1 MVDGDERR
9 GAGRGAT
16 AGFTHRP
23 SPIRPDL
30 SSMTLHAISA
40 VLTNRYDQCRPARL
54 RLRHFA
60 RSDPRPCA
68 GAPGCRSGSRSIPAP
83 NLVRTGPDDRPNRRA
98 RSEEHTSELQY
109 IMRISYAVL
118 CLKT

>member
-83 NLVRTGPDDRPNRRA
+83 TW
-98 RSEEHTSELQY
+98 SELDRM
-109 IMRISYAVL
+109 IDRIAARL
-118 CLKT
+118 QRDGFAKGDR